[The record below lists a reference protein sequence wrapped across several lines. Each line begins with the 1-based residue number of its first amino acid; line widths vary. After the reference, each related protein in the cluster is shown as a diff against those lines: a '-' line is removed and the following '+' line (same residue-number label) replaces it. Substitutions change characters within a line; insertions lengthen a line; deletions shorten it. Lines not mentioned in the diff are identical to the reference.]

1 MLRLIAIFFVLS
13 LLFRRP
19 RYHRRPPFMGWGMGF
34 PFMGG
39 CHHHHHYHHHGPYG
53 MF

>member
-1 MLRLIAIFFVLS
+1 MLRLLGIFFILS
-13 LLFRRP
+13 FVFRRP
-19 RYHRRPPFMGWGMGF
+19 RYYHHPFMGWGMGF

-39 CHHHHHYHHHGPYG
+39 HRCHHRHHHHGPYG

>member
-1 MLRLIAIFFVLS
+1 MLRLLGILFILS
-13 LLFRRP
+13 LVFRRP
-19 RYHRRPPFMGWGMGF
+19 RYYHRPFMGWGMGF

-39 CHHHHHYHHHGPYG
+39 YHCHHHHHHHGPYG